1 MARILA
7 WLLLA
12 WAVNY
17 VGFVMFGY
25 PVVYCLGSVLLS
37 PLYPVVTCIKMVS
50 ATGLMISL
58 FFGWWS
64 MASGF
69 GLVAFAMTA
78 GGSIFSALLSGHLC
92 H

>member
-1 MARILA
+1 MARVLA
-7 WLLLA
+7 WLLFA

-25 PVVYCLGSVLLS
+25 PIVYCVGSALLA
-37 PLYPVVTCIKMVS
+37 PLYPVVTFIKMVS

-58 FFGWWS
+58 FLGWWG
-64 MASGF
+64 MAGGF
-69 GLVAFAMTA
+69 ALVAFAMTA
-78 GGSIFSALLSGHLC
+78 GGSIVFSLLSGHLC